1 MDQRFSLM
9 DPFKIVLISTFFFYF
24 SWMMRQMLIP
34 LYAKYSGASVA
45 AAGLIMSSMM
55 LVTCFL
61 APVFGLT
68 SDSLGRKRVICF
80 GLLIG
85 AIATFIFGLIREV
98 WLMIVIS
105 MIFGLSDAAF
115 APTAHALVGDIT
127 PVKQIG
133 RSYGLFHT
141 VLQLGQFIG
150 PLVGGFFILL
160 YGYLN
165 TFILAGVIFFLGFIA
180 ALNLPRGTRARSSK
194 KLDVRKTIK
203 VLSHNKLILVSFGS
217 VFSLTFGWGVIY
229 TFLPLYGIYIGLSTA
244 IIGMLL
250 TAQPIANIIVRG
262 PVGEIS
268 DRVGRRL
275 LFLSIAIPIA
285 VLAIAFLGCFTHV
298 AILMILMVLVGMG
311 SGTTLT
317 IGSAI
322 IAKETSQET
331 RGLAMGIHV
340 GALHGGMGLSSAII
354 GLVVSR
360 YGFQYGFH
368 AAAIPGCLMS
378 LSVLAMMRKGIIHD

>member
-1 MDQRFSLM
+1 MS
-9 DPFKIVLISTFFFYF
+9 PFKTVLTATFFFYF
-24 SWMMRQMLIP
+24 AWMMRQMLIP
-34 LYAKYSGASVA
+34 LYAKYSGASVE

-55 LVTCFL
+55 LVTCFF
-61 APVFGLT
+61 APLFGLF
-68 SDSLGRKRVICF
+68 SDSLGRKRVIVL
-80 GLLIG
+80 GLIIG
-85 AIATFIFGLIREV
+85 AISTSIFGSVREIRM
-98 WLMIVIS
+98 MILIS

-127 PVKQIG
+127 HAKQLG

-141 VLQLGQFIG
+141 VLQLGQLIG
-150 PLVGGFFILL
+150 PFLGGFFILL

-165 TFILAGVIFFLGFIA
+165 SFILAGAIFFLGFIA
-180 ALNLPRGTRARSSK
+180 ALNLPRGTRIRSSK
-194 KLDVRKTIK
+194 RLDVRKTIK
-203 VLSHNKLILVSFGS
+203 VLWHNKLILISYGS

-229 TFLPLYGIYIGLSTA
+229 TFLPLYGLYLGLSTA

-250 TAQPIANIIVRG
+250 TAQPIANVIIRG
-262 PVGEIS
+262 PIGEIS

-285 VLAIAFLGCFTHV
+285 VLATAFLGVFTHV

-311 SGTTLT
+311 SGVTLT

-331 RGLAMGIHV
+331 RGVAMGIHV
-340 GALHGGMGLSSAII
+340 GALHGGMGLSPAII
-354 GLVVSR
+354 GMVASR

-368 AAAIPGCLMS
+368 AAAIPGCLVS
-378 LSVLAMMRKGIIHD
+378 LFMIAMMRKGIIHD

>member
-1 MDQRFSLM
+1 MS
-9 DPFKIVLISTFFFYF
+9 PFKTVLTATFFFYF
-24 SWMMRQMLIP
+24 AWMMRQMLIP
-34 LYAKYSGASVA
+34 LYAKYSGASVE

-55 LVTCFL
+55 LVTCFF
-61 APVFGLT
+61 APLFGLF
-68 SDSLGRKRVICF
+68 SDSLGRKRVIVL
-80 GLLIG
+80 GLIIG
-85 AIATFIFGLIREV
+85 AISTSIFGSVREIRM
-98 WLMIVIS
+98 MILIS

-127 PVKQIG
+127 HAKQLG

-141 VLQLGQFIG
+141 VLQLGQLIG
-150 PLVGGFFILL
+150 PFLGGFFILL

-165 TFILAGVIFFLGFIA
+165 SFILAGAIFFLGFIA
-180 ALNLPRGTRARSSK
+180 ALNLPRGTRIRSSK
-194 KLDVRKTIK
+194 RLDVRKTIK
-203 VLSHNKLILVSFGS
+203 VLWHNKLILISYGS

-229 TFLPLYGIYIGLSTA
+229 TFLPLYGLYLGLSTA

-250 TAQPIANIIVRG
+250 TAQPIANVIIRG
-262 PVGEIS
+262 PIGEIS

-285 VLAIAFLGCFTHV
+285 VLATAFLGVFTHV

-311 SGTTLT
+311 SGVTLT

-331 RGLAMGIHV
+331 RGVAMGIHV
-340 GALHGGMGLSSAII
+340 GALHGGMGLSPAII
-354 GLVVSR
+354 GMVVSR

-368 AAAIPGCLMS
+368 AAAIPGCLVS
-378 LSVLAMMRKGIIHD
+378 LFMIAMMRKGIIHD

>member
-1 MDQRFSLM
+1 MNS
-9 DPFKIVLISTFFFYF
+9 FKIVLMATFFFYF
-24 SWMMRQMLIP
+24 GWMMRQMLIP
-34 LYAKYSGASVA
+34 LYAKYSGASVSA
-45 AAGLIMSSMM
+45 TGMIMSSMM

-61 APVFGLT
+61 APVFGLF
-68 SDSLGRKRVICF
+68 SDSLGRKRVICL

-85 AIATFIFGLIREV
+85 AISTFIFGLVRDV
-98 WLMIVIS
+98 WQMVIIS
-105 MIFGLSDAAF
+105 MIFGLGDAAF

-127 PVKQIG
+127 HVKQLG

-150 PLVGGFFILL
+150 PFVGGFFILL

-165 TFILAGVIFFLGFIA
+165 SFILAGVIFFLGFIA
-180 ALNLPRGTRARSSK
+180 ALNLPRGTRIRSSK

-203 VLSHNKLILVSFGS
+203 VLRHNKLILVSYGS

-229 TFLPLYGIYIGLSTA
+229 TFLPLYGLYIGLSTA

-250 TAQPIANIIVRG
+250 TAQPIANIIIRG
-262 PVGEIS
+262 PIGEIS

-285 VLAIAFLGCFTHV
+285 VLAIAFLGFFTHV

-311 SGTTLT
+311 SGVTLT

-331 RGLAMGIHV
+331 RGVAMGIHV
-340 GALHGGMGLSSAII
+340 GALHGGMGLSPAII
-354 GLVVSR
+354 GLVVSE

-368 AAAIPGCLMS
+368 AAAIPGCLVS
-378 LSVLAMMRKGIIHD
+378 LSMIAMMRKGIIHD